1 MRYLITSFILLLA
14 ILLANA
20 QEEKSPITQYLYKR
34 NYQFPDSTRPAI
46 PDSLKKWPDTLFY
59 NTIYKA
65 RLLGSPTIPISFS
78 RIENV
83 NGNYVV
89 TPTIAIGYG
98 YTWFYGDFIFNE
110 NDKITINPTV
120 SFGLIADIGLQ
131 NDFSF
136 QKITGMFVGGFVGVG
151 AFSLFIGYDFISNSA
166 SLGLGGR
173 IDLYTINQKYFKP
186 IGKVKEVRHHKSIA
200 PMISDE

>member
-1 MRYLITSFILLLA
+1 
-14 ILLANA
+14 
-20 QEEKSPITQYLYKR
+20 
-34 NYQFPDSTRPAI
+34 
-46 PDSLKKWPDTLFY
+46 
-59 NTIYKA
+59 
-65 RLLGSPTIPISFS
+65 
-78 RIENV
+78 V

-110 NDKITINPTV
+110 NDKITINPTL
-120 SFGLIADIGLQ
+120 SFGLIGDISLQ

-151 AFSLFIGYDFISNSA
+151 SFSLFIGYDFISLSG

-173 IDLYTINQKYFKP
+173 IDLYTINQKFFKP
-186 IGKVKEVRHHKSIA
+186 IGKVREVRRHKSIA
-200 PMISDE
+200 PMISEE